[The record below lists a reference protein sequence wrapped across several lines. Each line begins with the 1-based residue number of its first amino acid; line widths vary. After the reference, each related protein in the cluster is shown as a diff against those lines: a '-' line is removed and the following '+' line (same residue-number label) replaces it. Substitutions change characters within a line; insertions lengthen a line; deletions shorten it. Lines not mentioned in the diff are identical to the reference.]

1 MKCLEKDRDRQ
12 HESASALAQDIE
24 NYLNDEPVAACPPS
38 RAYGLRKFVRRHR
51 GAVLAASSMALLLVL
66 GIIGTTI
73 GELSVVSFCY
83 LEWYRWQQQ
92 QEATGKDKPFWQ
104 RLRTAGL
111 KERSASRCSGP
122 SWKHSSALLPP
133 MTGSSV
139 SGACWIKWAAPL
151 PLPQLEMDAPLPQLG
166 ATLPLPQPDGK
177 DCPYFRS
184 VLRRVSKR
192 AA

>member
-1 MKCLEKDRDRQ
+1 MCQYKLGPFARVVGWVN
-12 HESASALAQDIE
+12 LAM
-24 NYLNDEPVAACPPS
+24 VA
-38 RAYGLRKFVRRHR
+38 
-51 GAVLAASSMALLLVL
+51 
-66 GIIGTTI
+66 
-73 GELSVVSFCY
+73 FCY

-111 KERSASRCSGP
+111 KEKVRQQVQRAELEAY
-122 SWKHSSALLPP
+122 SSALLPP

-151 PLPQLEMDAPLPQLG
+151 PLPQLEMDLPLPQLG

-177 DCPYFRS
+177 IYPYFRS
-184 VLRRVSKR
+184 VLRAVSKR
-192 AA
+192 ASEVMAATVPLLARQACVRFFVAGVITGSCSESSIS